1 MGRALLVAMVVFW
14 FLLQKQLMR
23 DVQGWGASGTYG
35 EEGDQ
40 R

>member
-14 FLLQKQLMR
+14 FLLQKQLMG
-23 DVQGWGASGTYG
+23 DLQGWDASGTYG
-35 EEGDQ
+35 EEGDN